1 MEVVFGDADFSS
13 GGRVHKVNS
22 FWLITVVL
30 VVSNGA
36 PNLVGQVGTDG
47 GDAEASMLVLG
58 SADRICAVRFAGAAE
73 ICIRRELSSIWLTSN
88 TFTSVPSG
96 VVVPAPVYVVL
107 AAVGLP
113 LPKVLNCAE
122 LVSCNGFHILNNFLN
137 NNGFRVCIFDPFVM
151 DSFGGAVE

>member
-1 MEVVFGDADFSS
+1 M
-13 GGRVHKVNS
+13 
-22 FWLITVVL
+22 LI
-30 VVSNGA
+30 
-36 PNLVGQVGTDG
+36 
-47 GDAEASMLVLG
+47 LG
-58 SADRICAVRFAGAAE
+58 STDRICAVRFAGTAK

-88 TFTSVPSG
+88 TFTSVPSCI
-96 VVVPAPVYVVL
+96 VVPAPINIVL

-137 NNGFRVCIFDPFVM
+137 NNGFGVCVFDPFMV